1 MRFKLVEDVD
11 KLGALDK
18 LDSLF
23 GQSDVYMWSTYILPN
38 GHFLNPD
45 NSSDYW
51 EEIDSDPE
59 YEHSDFI
66 YNNYNPYGEDLF
78 DDCIKMNVTYPYLI
92 LPENRPTPEQYQAIK
107 SIIDNKDGFHYA
119 LSDIEDRLGR
129 DLGHMGEPLLVQTP
143 FADTV
148 FDLSKVDKYDIVKA
162 INKAYLTKSFLNES
176 KVRKDLIDL
185 TNKKFGDL
193 TVIEYDK
200 EKSRKTGQ
208 TYWKCKCSCGNE
220 TVVSRKH
227 LLNGDIKSCG
237 HTKRQNGLDHYEDN
251 FKGMRDR
258 QNKYHT
264 NLEIIRNQKMQP
276 NNTSG
281 VKGVDYHKGRDMWRA
296 RVRVNGKEL
305 TKWSKDKDVAIKWRQ
320 DAIDKYYKP
329 QIDKAIKAGD
339 LKENK
344 LKTWAISDVDS
355 YVRRKYKSL
364 INRGDLNREFILPNG
379 DFLSTGLNREAHINI
394 EHDIQNY
401 LAKRF
406 DIENFKHS
414 KLDHPVTDMCGWI
427 RVNNIN
433 EDYICLSSV
442 KPTIEQYSSLTRWL
456 DEFNEM
462 SDFIRVVSFD
472 GSQQITYDLNDIIV
486 DDIIKNIKRFYSSG
500 ILYESLQEKV

>member
-11 KLGALDK
+11 KLGVLDK

-45 NSSDYW
+45 NYYTSSD
-51 EEIDSDPE
+51 ELD

-66 YNNYNPYGEDLF
+66 NFVKNTFGVSCWDAEDLF
-78 DDCIKMNVTYPYLI
+78 DEYCIKMNVTYPYLA
-92 LPENRPTPEQYQAIK
+92 LPKNKPTIK
-107 SIIDNKDGFHYA
+107 QFQSIKDVISNKESFIYSVA
-119 LSDIEDRLGR
+119 DIEDRVG
-129 DLGHMGEPLLVQTP
+129 DLGNAKEPLMILTP
-143 FADTV
+143 FDETA
-148 FDLSKVDKYDIVKA
+148 FDLSIYSADDVVKE
-162 INKAYLTKSFLNES
+162 INKAYMTKSFLNES

-185 TNKKFGDL
+185 TNRKFGDL

-200 EKSRKTGQ
+200 EKSRATGE
-208 TYWKCKCSCGNE
+208 TYWKCKCSCGKE
-220 TVVSRKH
+220 TSVARKH

-339 LKENK
+339 LKENITK
-344 LKTWAISDVDS
+344 SFPNSVIEEPLYHGARHNKYDLDMRYASNSNPIKGLYFTSSD
-355 YVRRKYKSL
+355 KYAGGYGETKKYY
-364 INRGDLNREFILPNG
+364 
-379 DFLSTGLNREAHINI
+379 INI
-394 EHDIQNY
+394 TNPLDITGEY
-401 LAKRF
+401 FTGAIYWLLK
-406 DIENFKHS
+406 K
-414 KLDHPVTDMCGWI
+414 
-427 RVNNIN
+427 NNIDIDKDLLKKLTQDITDRSIHTF
-433 EDYICLSSV
+433 EYIILRLLGKS
-442 KPTIEQYSSLTRWL
+442 TLIA
-456 DEFNEM
+456 DGN
-462 SDFIRVVSFD
+462 FIT
-472 GSQQITYDLNDIIV
+472 QL
-486 DDIIKNIKRFYSSG
+486 IKRAGYDG
-500 ILYESLQEKV
+500 IITNTDTNSEERTYVVFSKKQVKSVE